1 MIDVIW
7 YKACRGNWDCGLLL
21 SIFDKYP
28 QHFNQ
33 INSKMVPMF
42 NTEDSRAI
50 VIVTGCPDEKELRQ
64 CLNNL
69 QSGIVILT
77 SEEDAY
83 FDWRN
88 AIPQNPNL
96 ELWTQYYYQQNKKPI
111 KKRLLLGAP
120 NRIRDYKIN
129 RDLEKKYLW
138 SFVGQVQNPSR
149 QQCVEVLS
157 KLDNGLLHT
166 ALAFGGEVGGV
177 EYQNY
182 LDILCQ
188 TKYAICPPGS
198 MCVDSFRLYEAIEC
212 GAVPITSY
220 RSPRDPEDF
229 NYWAEV
235 HPKNKVYAVKD
246 WNILT
251 HMFGEDD
258 NTFKEDQNFQSLLRD
273 NEWWFEYKNELENTL
288 INAANKN

>member
-21 SIFDKYP
+21 STFDKYP
-28 QHFNQ
+28 QFFNQ
-33 INSKMVPMF
+33 INSKSLPEF
-42 NTEDSRAI
+42 NTFDSRAI
-50 VIVTGCPDEKELRQ
+50 VIVTGCPDEKELRK

-69 QSGIVILT
+69 QYGIVILT

-88 AIPQNPNL
+88 AIPPHL
-96 ELWTQYYYQQNKKPI
+96 ELWTQYYYQQNKQPI
-111 KKRLLLGAP
+111 KNRILLGAP

-129 RDLEKKYLW
+129 RHLEKKYLW
-138 SFVGQVQNPSR
+138 SFVGQVQNPFR
-149 QQCVEVLS
+149 QQAVEVL
-157 KLDNGLLHT
+157 KTLPDGFLHT
-166 ALAFGGEVGGV
+166 ALAFGGEVAGV
-177 EYQNY
+177 EYQAY
-182 LDILCQ
+182 LDIMCQ
-188 TKYAICPPGS
+188 SKYVICPAGS

-212 GAVPITSY
+212 GAVPITDY

-235 HPKNKVYAVKD
+235 HPKNKIYTVKD

-251 HMFGEDD
+251 HMFGDETDS
-258 NTFKEDQNFQSLLRD
+258 TFKSDENYQILLRD
-273 NEWWFEYKNELENTL
+273 NDWWFDYKKDLERKL
-288 INAANKN
+288 ISYATNKD